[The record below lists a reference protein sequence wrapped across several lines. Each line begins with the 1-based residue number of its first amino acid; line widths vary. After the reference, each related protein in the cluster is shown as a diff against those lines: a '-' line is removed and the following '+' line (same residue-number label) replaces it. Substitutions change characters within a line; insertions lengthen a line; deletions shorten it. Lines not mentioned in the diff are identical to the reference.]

1 MFWQQIKPE
10 KKTIPVF
17 GTTVFLR
24 SLKEQN
30 DLKLFQIG
38 AILSKNKKKD
48 ESFRRRHVEAIKKK
62 FQKKKQSKSFSHT
75 HRTFLLFF
83 YKRFSSKKKHKKYK
97 FTIDRYRSGTVL

>member
-62 FQKKKQSKSFSHT
+62 FQKKNKVNRFHTLTELFCCFFTNVLAAKKST
-75 HRTFLLFF
+75 
-83 YKRFSSKKKHKKYK
+83 KK
-97 FTIDRYRSGTVL
+97 TNSRSTDIALA